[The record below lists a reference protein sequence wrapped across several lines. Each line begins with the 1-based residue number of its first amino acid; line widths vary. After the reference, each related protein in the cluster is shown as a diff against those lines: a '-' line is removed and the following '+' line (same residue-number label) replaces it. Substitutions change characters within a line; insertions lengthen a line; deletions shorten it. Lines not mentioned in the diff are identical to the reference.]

1 MKTRK
6 VYLAY
11 GSNLHL
17 GQMSRRCPDA
27 RPLGA
32 TTLPNYQLLFRG
44 ATWGAVAT
52 VEPKEGGAVPALL
65 WSISPRDE
73 LRLDYYE
80 GYPNFYRKETVTVEL
95 NGEPVEAMVYIMND
109 GQPLG
114 RPGWSYYNTILEGY
128 KANGLDLNYFRNAV
142 NDAIGGYDNATD

>member
-1 MKTRK
+1 MKNRK

-32 TTLPNYQLLFRG
+32 TTLPNHQLLFRG
-44 ATWGAVAT
+44 SRWSAFAT
-52 VEPKEGGAVPALL
+52 VEPKDGVSVPALL
-65 WSISPRDE
+65 WSISPKDE

-95 NGEPVEAMVYIMND
+95 DGKPIEAMVYIMND
-109 GQPLG
+109 GKPLG
-114 RPGWSYYNTILEGY
+114 SPSWTYYNTILEGY
-128 KANGLDLNYFRNAV
+128 KANGLDLDFFYNAV
-142 NDAIGGYDNATD
+142 AEAMGGYPNVED